1 MKQSNTFWP
10 LVKKLGKL
18 LERRQRAGFIVILL
32 ILGISAV
39 LSQITPLAVGYLTDQ
54 VLAEQTVR
62 FAAIIPILLG
72 ILVVNV
78 VNEVV
83 KVIRRLIVED
93 TATQVEKIARQK
105 AAQSL
110 LMAPLSYFRQHMTG
124 NIHGRLN
131 RSLEGTVKLIKLV
144 FMDFAPAVATGIAAI
159 VMIFMQL
166 PAQVALV
173 IILVIPIGTAIV
185 LRQIATQRGSFQTLG
200 ETPGLFQDMLRGVVR

>member
-1 MKQSNTFWP
+1 M
-10 LVKKLGKL
+10 
-18 LERRQRAGFIVILL
+18 ILL

-93 TATQVEKIARQK
+93 TAAST
-105 AAQSL
+105 AAWR
-110 LMAPLSYFRQHMTG
+110 AP
-124 NIHGRLN
+124 
-131 RSLEGTVKLIKLV
+131 
-144 FMDFAPAVATGIAAI
+144 
-159 VMIFMQL
+159 
-166 PAQVALV
+166 
-173 IILVIPIGTAIV
+173 
-185 LRQIATQRGSFQTLG
+185 
-200 ETPGLFQDMLRGVVR
+200 

>member
-10 LVKKLGKL
+10 LVKKLAKL
-18 LERRQRAGFIVILL
+18 LERRQRAGFVVILL

-93 TATQVEKIARQK
+93 TATST
-105 AAQSL
+105 AAWR
-110 LMAPLSYFRQHMTG
+110 AP
-124 NIHGRLN
+124 
-131 RSLEGTVKLIKLV
+131 
-144 FMDFAPAVATGIAAI
+144 
-159 VMIFMQL
+159 
-166 PAQVALV
+166 
-173 IILVIPIGTAIV
+173 
-185 LRQIATQRGSFQTLG
+185 
-200 ETPGLFQDMLRGVVR
+200 

>member
-39 LSQITPLAVGYLTDQ
+39 LSQITPLAVGYLTDR

>member
-39 LSQITPLAVGYLTDQ
+39 LSQITPLAVGYLTDR

-78 VNEVV
+78 VNAGPS
-83 KVIRRLIVED
+83 RFL
-93 TATQVEKIARQK
+93 TAGAS
-105 AAQSL
+105 APGHCQSGSGCRAGL
-110 LMAPLSYFRQHMTG
+110 RPGWPDGSSGLSVAG
-124 NIHGRLN
+124 CI
-131 RSLEGTVKLIKLV
+131 
-144 FMDFAPAVATGIAAI
+144 PAVRHQRTPTWQAPVTSHLDRLGVFHFLTGIQKGGTGVLLVGEGSRLPRGAARWQG
-159 VMIFMQL
+159 QL
-166 PAQVALV
+166 
-173 IILVIPIGTAIV
+173 
-185 LRQIATQRGSFQTLG
+185 RHTL
-200 ETPGLFQDMLRGVVR
+200 

>member
-18 LERRQRAGFIVILL
+18 LERRQRAGFVVILL

>member
-18 LERRQRAGFIVILL
+18 LKRHQRAGFVVILL

-39 LSQITPLAVGYLTDQ
+39 LSQITPLAVGYLTDR

-93 TATQVEKIARQK
+93 TAAST
-105 AAQSL
+105 AAWR
-110 LMAPLSYFRQHMTG
+110 AP
-124 NIHGRLN
+124 
-131 RSLEGTVKLIKLV
+131 
-144 FMDFAPAVATGIAAI
+144 
-159 VMIFMQL
+159 
-166 PAQVALV
+166 
-173 IILVIPIGTAIV
+173 
-185 LRQIATQRGSFQTLG
+185 
-200 ETPGLFQDMLRGVVR
+200 

>member
-18 LERRQRAGFIVILL
+18 LERRQRAGFVVILL

-105 AAQSL
+105 AAQSP
-110 LMAPLSYFRQHMTG
+110 LMAPLSYFRLHMTVTSTAASTAAW
-124 NIHGRLN
+124 R
-131 RSLEGTVKLIKLV
+131 
-144 FMDFAPAVATGIAAI
+144 AP
-159 VMIFMQL
+159 
-166 PAQVALV
+166 
-173 IILVIPIGTAIV
+173 
-185 LRQIATQRGSFQTLG
+185 
-200 ETPGLFQDMLRGVVR
+200 